1 MNARYGIRAGLVLLA
16 VGGLLGSGAVQAQA
30 TDAKAKAA
38 LGRMQQLNQQLASQ
52 KSKLEQENAALNKK
66 SDETAAAL
74 SSKSAS
80 LARTARELRE
90 KAAAE
95 EALKAKVAELE
106 QQLAEAQR
114 KEAETAATL
123 LDRENT
129 LAEQRQVVARQARLL
144 QASDERI
151 GKLHL
156 LGGELLEKYRNK
168 NCLDTWL
175 EAETVT
181 GVRKVGIENEVQ
193 SYRERLDAQK
203 SGVAVRR

>member
-1 MNARYGIRAGLVLLA
+1 MNSRYGMQAGLVLLA
-16 VGGLLGSGAVQAQA
+16 VAGLLVSGSVQAQA

-52 KSKLEQENAALNKK
+52 KSRLEQDNAALNKK
-66 SDETAAAL
+66 AEETAAAL
-74 SSKSAS
+74 SGKAAS
-80 LARTARELRE
+80 LVRTARELRE

-95 EALKAKVAELE
+95 AEAKAKVAELE

-123 LDRENT
+123 RDREST
-129 LAEQRQVVARQARLL
+129 LVEQRQVLARQAQML
-144 QASDERI
+144 QASDDRI
-151 GKLHL
+151 GKLRL

-175 EAETVT
+175 AAETVT

-203 SGVAVRR
+203 SGVAARR

>member
-1 MNARYGIRAGLVLLA
+1 MNARQWMQVGLAVVA

-30 TDAKAKAA
+30 ADAKARAA
-38 LGRMQQLNQQLASQ
+38 LGRIQQLNQQLASQ
-52 KSKLEQENAALNKK
+52 KSRLEQDNAALNKK
-66 SDETAAAL
+66 AEETAAAL
-74 SSKSAS
+74 SGKTAS

-90 KAAAE
+90 KTAAE

-106 QQLAEAQR
+106 LQLAEAQR

-129 LAEQRQVVARQARLL
+129 LAEQRQVVARQARML

-151 GKLHL
+151 GKLHA
-156 LGGELLEKYRNK
+156 LGGELIEKYRNK

-203 SGVAVRR
+203 SGVAARR